1 MLSEVIDLPVQQI
14 MACVCCVP
22 IDLTPQL
29 ARVSSLA

>member
-14 MACVCCVP
+14 MACVRRSP
-22 IDLTPQL
+22 IDLTLQL